1 MLKKNTGEFLKFFLI
16 FLVIFSISTDSFA
29 ARKKRRKRKKKNN
42 SSNVIASNNFSLFLS
57 VGQLSGTTK
66 SYENIK
72 FDTAMSY
79 SAGLGVELFWDI
91 VLGGFY
97 KSAPAQKASGT
108 ENNLAVTIDRNVNL
122 YGAFLEIPMAVDWLY
137 VKGGYFQTSSKT
149 IITQGGVET
158 YNQTYKSS
166 GYFGA
171 RGLKLSGETFFGFA
185 EYGYYQWGFTFN
197 GTTSPVGMIETS
209 AGLGVNF

>member
-1 MLKKNTGEFLKFFLI
+1 LLKKRTGHWFKFFLLFI
-16 FLVIFSISTDSFA
+16 VIFSISTDSFA
-29 ARKKRRKRKKKNN
+29 ARKRKRKRKKKANA
-42 SSNVIASNNFSLFLS
+42 SNVITSNNFSLFVS

-72 FDTAMSY
+72 FQ
-79 SAGLGVELFWDI
+79 SATSFSGGLGVELFWDLI
-91 VLGGFY
+91 LGGFY
-97 KSAPAQKASGT
+97 KSAPSQKASGT
-108 ENNLAVTIDRNVNL
+108 ENNLAVTIERNVNI
-122 YGAFLEIPMAVDWLY
+122 YGAYLEIPMAVDWLY

-149 IITQGGVET
+149 IITQGGIET
-158 YNQTYKSS
+158 YNQTYRST

-171 RGLKLSGETFFGFA
+171 GGVKLSGDTFFGFA

-209 AGLGVNF
+209 AGLGINF

>member
-1 MLKKNTGEFLKFFLI
+1 M
-16 FLVIFSISTDSFA
+16 FLVIFSMSTDSYA
-29 ARKKRRKRKKKNN
+29 ARKKRRKRKKKSN
-42 SSNVIASNNFSLFLS
+42 SSNVIASNNFSLFIS
-57 VGQLSGTTK
+57 AGQLAGSTK

-72 FDTAMSY
+72 FQTAMSY

-91 VLGGFY
+91 ILGGFY

-108 ENNLAVTIDRNVNL
+108 ENNLAVTIDRNVTM

-158 YNQTYKSS
+158 YNQTYRST

-171 RGLKLSGETFFGFA
+171 GGVKLSGETFFGFA
-185 EYGYYQWGFTFN
+185 EYGYYQWGFTFD
-197 GTTSPVGMIETS
+197 GTTSAVGMVETS
-209 AGLGVNF
+209 AGLGLFF